1 MNKII
6 FFLCFIFA
14 TLILNASPVDSKTAK
29 NIAQNFWVSNG
40 GESNLEWTDITSR
53 TSFTEFYIWSNS
65 HGFVIVSGDNCVVP
79 ILGYS
84 LSNAFNPKMPAHIAD
99 YLKGIRQEIAYYKSL
114 PQSNRELSALWA
126 SLIHGNY
133 TPQSTASV
141 SPLLTTTWD
150 QIEIYDMAGRLIA
163 FEAANDNGTH
173 TFTMNASGLYL
184 VRVGETISRKVMI
197 IK

>member
-99 YLKGIRQEIAYYKSL
+99 YLEGIRQEIAYYKSL

-150 QIEIYDMAGRLIA
+150 QIEIYDMTGRCIA
-163 FEAANDNGTH
+163 FEKANENSHHIFTVNANGI
-173 TFTMNASGLYL
+173 YL
-184 VRVGETISRKVMI
+184 VKIGTMLQHKIMI
-197 IK
+197 IQ